1 MAPPDRPAFADPEV
15 QKVFDAYDPAV
26 RPRMLELRAMVLD
39 TADDLDLHVVEAL
52 RWGEPA
58 YLCKRGST
66 LRMDSK
72 SVDSCTLY
80 VNCQTKLIAE
90 FRSRYADT
98 LQFEGARA
106 VQLPMSVPLPEAAL
120 RDCISL
126 TLTYKRWK
134 NR

>member
-1 MAPPDRPAFADPEV
+1 MTVRPTPPFADPNV
-15 QKVFDAYDPAV
+15 QRIFDAYGPAVRSRMLALRRMVFDAA
-26 RPRMLELRAMVLD
+26 A
-39 TADDLDLHVVEAL
+39 DLDLDVVEAL

-72 SVDSCTLY
+72 SPDRCALY

-98 LQFEGARA
+98 LNFEGARA
-106 VQLPMSVPLPEAAL
+106 VQLPMSTPLPEAAL

-134 NR
+134 NN